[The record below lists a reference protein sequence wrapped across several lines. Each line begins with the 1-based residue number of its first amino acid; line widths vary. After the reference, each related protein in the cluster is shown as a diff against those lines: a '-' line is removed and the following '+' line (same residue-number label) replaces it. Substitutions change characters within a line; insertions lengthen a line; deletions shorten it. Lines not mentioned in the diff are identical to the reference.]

1 MTKKEFQKIKAV
13 IKAAENLK
21 KRMVEVLSDV
31 YYAELYVDGLF
42 VGIET
47 ALADKAKEGGC
58 YE

>member
-42 VGIET
+42 VVIET